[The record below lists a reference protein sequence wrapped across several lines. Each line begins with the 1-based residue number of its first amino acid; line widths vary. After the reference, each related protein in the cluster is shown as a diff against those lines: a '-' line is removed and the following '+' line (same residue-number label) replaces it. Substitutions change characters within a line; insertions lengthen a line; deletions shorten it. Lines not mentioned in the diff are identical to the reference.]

1 MPLRQTRLADA
12 DTTRRRSA
20 LSASSRTSWAAFSRT
35 EAGKIYQRAFGGM
48 TRNYGEAPI
57 QRTCAAADRTGHAM
71 LHAMYGQS
79 LSKNVEFFGSQEQ
92 AAAVLRQRI
101 GSDDTAPEDSRHV
114 YKIGH
119 AGSPRELGR
128 MMDESMSRY
137 EWQRIAKIQYRVA
150 TGAS

>member
-1 MPLRQTRLADA
+1 MHWFERLFASDEQQESADMA
-12 DTTRRRSA
+12 ERLYKPSKSWL
-20 LSASSRTSWAAFSRT
+20 LSEYR
-35 EAGKIYQRAFGGM
+35 GGGG
-48 TRNYGEAPI
+48 RP
-57 QRTCAAADRTGHAM
+57 
-71 LHAMYGQS
+71 
-79 LSKNVEFFGSQEQ
+79 KNVEFFGSQEQ